1 MITVAHVSDTHFGG
15 PPRAALRAHAVMDH
29 LIALAPDVLVVSGD
43 VADHG
48 APEEYAEARAWLDR
62 WSGPSLVVPGNHD
75 VREPF
80 VEAFGDPTPVLRL
93 DGACFMG
100 LDSLVA
106 APPGERIDHGEL
118 HGSSLDLLREML
130 GSTAGPWFVVLH
142 HPPVDL
148 GQPLMT
154 DILLRKP
161 DKLARIVTLDTGV
174 VALLVGHCHTACAT
188 TFAGVPVLVGGATAS
203 VVPVEGEPLPMIWED
218 APPSFAIHRLD
229 DDGRL
234 TTHWRAL

>member
-1 MITVAHVSDTHFGG
+1 VITVAHVSDTHFGG
-15 PPRAALRAHAVMDH
+15 PPRAAERAHAVMDH
-29 LIALAPDVLVVSGD
+29 LLALEPDVLVVSGD

-62 WSGPSLVVPGNHD
+62 WPGPSLVVPGNHD
-75 VREPF
+75 VRAAFTETFGSTEPHLE
-80 VEAFGDPTPVLRL
+80 VGGVGLL
-93 DGACFMG
+93 G
-100 LDSLVA
+100 LDSLVDA
-106 APPGERIDHGEL
+106 VQGVRQDHGRL
-118 HGSSLDLLREML
+118 RPPSLERLAATPGPLL
-130 GSTAGPWFVVLH
+130 VVFH

-154 DILLRKP
+154 DILLREP
-161 DKLARIVTLDTGV
+161 GTLAQTLEGREV
-174 VALLVGHCHTACAT
+174 LALLVGHCHTACAT

-203 VVPVEGEPLPMIWED
+203 VVPVEGEPLPTIWEG
-218 APPSFAIHRLD
+218 APPSFALHRLD

>member
-1 MITVAHVSDTHFGG
+1 VITVAHVSDTHFGG
-15 PPRAALRAHAVMDH
+15 PPRAAERAHAVMDH
-29 LIALAPDVLVVSGD
+29 LLALEPDVLVVSGD

-48 APEEYAEARAWLDR
+48 AREEYAEARAWLDR
-62 WSGPSLVVPGNHD
+62 WPGPSLVVPGNHD
-75 VREPF
+75 VRASFVDALGSTEPMLD
-80 VEAFGDPTPVLRL
+80 VAGVRL
-93 DGACFMG
+93 LG

-106 APPGERIDHGEL
+106 APEGGRLDHGEL
-118 HGSSLDLLREML
+118 DSASLDLLWEMI
-130 GSTAGPWFVVLH
+130 GSTRQPLFVVLH

-154 DILLRKP
+154 DILLRHP
-161 DKLARIVTLDTGV
+161 EELARLLAAGDQV

-203 VVPVEGEPLPMIWED
+203 VVPVEGEPLPTIWEG
-218 APPSFAIHRLD
+218 APPSFALHRLD